1 MIKYINDN
9 EPERSIK
16 HLTKMDV
23 EEKLHLA
30 IGLMRSVNSV
40 RNYTMA
46 FSGGK
51 DSVVMELLAVEAG
64 IAVPKVYNCTTID
77 PEGTI
82 SFCEKHGCRISR
94 NKETFLDL
102 VQRKGMPTMFKRYC
116 CKELKE
122 RYIADNLFVGIRRS
136 ESVKRTKR
144 YTCFEDSYKYSKNVV
159 SSRFFPLL
167 FFNDEDISYVV
178 NKYSLEMHPL
188 YYDYRHNFCVE
199 RRLGC
204 IGCPLQSDRGRMD
217 YLKYPKL
224 LKQVIERTV
233 RFHEAHG
240 RTRHDAYLN
249 VVYNLFYSNHGYQKY
264 EQAYM
269 GLFDIDPKE
278 TLEEYFLFDLP

>member
-16 HLTKMDV
+16 HLTEMDV

-30 IGLMRSVNSV
+30 ISLMRSVNAV

-51 DSVVMELLAVEAG
+51 DSVVMELLAIEAG

-82 SFCEKHGCRISR
+82 SFCQKHGCKISR

-102 VQRKGMPTMFKRYC
+102 VQRKGMPTMFKRHC

-122 RYIADNLFVGIRRS
+122 RYIADYLFVGIRRS

-144 YTCFEDSYKYSKNVV
+144 YTCFEDSYQYSKNVV

-249 VVYNLFYSNHGYQKY
+249 VVYNLFYSNHGYKKY